1 MKKLIENLSSIVGKK
16 ERKKELRDL
25 LVDIKQCLLMITV
38 VLGKICV
45 NYSYEIEVQIQKIKS
60 ELEENRK
67 KNSQSNDNYNDI
79 LQKLNGS
86 EEGAK
91 IKERQNSLLEDRIK
105 DLEAQLRKMD
115 NKILDREKKLE
126 ENLRKTEANVK
137 ENETR
142 KRLFN
147 GGVSCFF

>member
-126 ENLRKTEANVK
+126 ENLREA
-137 ENETR
+137 
-142 KRLFN
+142 
-147 GGVSCFF
+147 